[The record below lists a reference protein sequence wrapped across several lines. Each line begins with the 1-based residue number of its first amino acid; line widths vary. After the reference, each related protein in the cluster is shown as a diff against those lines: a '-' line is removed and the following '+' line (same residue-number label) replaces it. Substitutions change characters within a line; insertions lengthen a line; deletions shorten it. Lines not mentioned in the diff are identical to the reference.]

1 MPSFTQKAPGKLY
14 IAGEY
19 AVTEPGYPAII
30 AAVDQFV
37 SVTINQTVKVS
48 RIRSS
53 DQEISWKREKNHLL
67 VSGPKHPFRFVLSAI
82 EHTESYIQAIGKK
95 LTDYQLTINSGLAH
109 RNGKKYGLG
118 SSAAVTV
125 ATVRTLLD
133 YYRVKADQNIVFKL
147 AALSHLTIQENGSCG
162 DVAAC
167 TFGGWIAYTSFDR
180 MWLKQ
185 FLQSEKNWLRLL
197 HLNWPGLSVQQ
208 LMLPSALQLLV
219 GWTGTPS
226 STPRL
231 VSQVEQER
239 KGREDAYRDF
249 LKRSKM
255 CVDKMIAGFLTQRP
269 KVITRGIREN
279 RRILS
284 QFSSLFGLSIETEKL
299 RELCRIA
306 EQYGGAAKSSGAG
319 GGDCG
324 IVLIDHKTDSNAI
337 KEAWKHA
344 GIVPLELHVCDEH
357 CKAKGCR

>member
-1 MPSFTQKAPGKLY
+1 MQKAPGKLY

-37 SVTINQTVKVS
+37 SVTISQTEKVG

-53 DQEISWKREKNHLL
+53 DQATSWKREKNHLL
-67 VSGPKHPFRFVLSAI
+67 VSDQKHPFRFVLSAI

-95 LTDYQLTINSGLAH
+95 LTVYQLTISSELAH

-125 ATVRTLLD
+125 ATVRALLAF
-133 YYRVKADQNIVFKL
+133 YGIKVDQSIVFKL

-167 TFGGWIAYTSFDR
+167 VYGGWIAYTSFDR

-185 FLQSEKNWLRLL
+185 LLQSERDWLKLL
-197 HLNWPGLSVQQ
+197 HLNWLGLSVQQ
-208 LMLPSALQLLV
+208 LVLPSALHLLV

-226 STPRL
+226 STPQL

-239 KGREDAYRDF
+239 KGREDAYLDF
-249 LKRSKM
+249 LKQSKT
-255 CVDKMIAGFLTQRP
+255 CVDQMIAGFLTQRP
-269 KVITRGIREN
+269 KDILSGVREN

-284 QFSSLFGLSIETEKL
+284 RFSSLFGLSIETEKL
-299 RELCRIA
+299 YELCTIA
-306 EQYGGAAKSSGAG
+306 EKYGGAAKSSGAG

-324 IVLIDHKTDSNAI
+324 IVLVDRKTDASAI
-337 KEAWKHA
+337 KEAWKKA
-344 GIVPLELHVCDEH
+344 GIVPLELHVCDKKYEM
-357 CKAKGCR
+357 KGS